1 VELLKNP
8 NTRQVAKKIQLPFD
22 RYRSGSS
29 AALRPRPPMVVGSQ
43 KLIKSKHRVAGDE
56 QREDPERQ
64 PPNERKPQNAR
75 SDEENTASV
84 PWSLFRVLRC
94 AASPATHGVC
104 VIQEKES
111 SPRAPGAP
119 TLIATLPGDV
129 QAMEETEIY
138 PRTTGYLKKWHVDI
152 GDHVEAGKL
161 LAEIDAPEIM
171 QQLSRSRATLDQL
184 VAKAATAESTMNLAE
199 ITLKRN
205 RSLPPGAISKQEID
219 ESNAAA
225 ITARA
230 AFKATEA
237 DIVAGQAEVQ
247 RYTELD
253 SFSKITAPFAGTI
266 TARNIEIGQL
276 VSAGSTTGQSL
287 FRLAKTNPLRVYVNV
302 PQIDAPGVKE
312 DMPAKIL
319 VREQPGKPFPGTVSR
334 TAKALDPITRTL
346 RTEVL
351 VPNDDGRLMVGSYVQ
366 VELEIT
372 RQHPPLLVPASA
384 LIFNASGMRVAVLD
398 AENKVHFA
406 DVDVLGDY
414 GTMIG
419 VARGLEPTQR
429 VVTNPGDRL
438 AEGIKVQPDA
448 AETPAP
454 K

>member
-1 VELLKNP
+1 MSTMTIPADNLPPPAAELAPERAVEHNEIGERPPAPVISLRKMLVGGLVLAAVLLAFYMLGK
-8 NTRQVAKKIQLPFD
+8 LP
-22 RYRSGSS
+22 RHAQA
-29 AALRPRPPMVVGSQ
+29 AALQEESERIRTALPRV
-43 KLIKSKHRVAGDE
+43 
-56 QREDPERQ
+56 
-64 PPNERKPQNAR
+64 
-75 SDEENTASV
+75 NT
-84 PWSLFRVLRC
+84 VLPKQ
-94 AASPATHGVC
+94 S
-104 VIQEKES
+104 
-111 SPRAPGAP
+111 AP

-276 VSAGSTTGQSL
+276 VSAGSSNGQSL

-438 AEGIKVQPDA
+438 AEGIKVQPDLPEKTSA
-448 AETPAP
+448 